1 MSYETPFEKAMLA
14 EARRT
19 NELLELLVM
28 AHMPMKVMTGAP
40 DPNETDEQR
49 QARFEEVAA
58 NTQRLIADGQA
69 AGVVPQPGEMTAAAL
84 QMLGLGRMP
93 RGNRPETEEE
103 RQARWNAR
111 AKEVGMPQE
120 EADAAAE
127 RVQTNLD
134 TMRRGLDDGEGVK
147 VAYETPPSPVVND
160 GSTAGRPIKKAAP
173 KKAR

>member
-1 MSYETPFEKAMLA
+1 MTYETPFEKALLA

-28 AHMPMKVMTGAP
+28 AHMPMKIATGVP

-58 NTQRLIADGQA
+58 NTQRLVAEGA
-69 AGVVPQPGEMTAAAL
+69 LPQPGEMTAAAL

-93 RGNRPETEEE
+93 RGAGMPSEEE
-103 RQARWNAR
+103 RQARWAAR
-111 AKEVGMPQE
+111 AKEVGLPQE
-120 EADAAAE
+120 EADAAAQ

-134 TMRRGLDDGEGVK
+134 TMKAGLDDGNGVE
-147 VAYETPPSPVVND
+147 VVPP
-160 GSTAGRPIKKAAP
+160 AKKAAA
-173 KKAR
+173 KRVGNKATGQVRSMPDLPPSN